1 MKRALLLLLL
11 TACATAQDTRRS
23 GREDMSAA
31 TRAMQAD
38 DSQNPAFLWVQ
49 QGQALFAAQ
58 CARCHS
64 AASLRDKV
72 LSYPTWDPDQRRPIT
87 LQARIR
93 QCRVTHVQRP
103 AWPPEHEE
111 AVAVETFL
119 AHQSRGQ
126 PVPVVRDARLR
137 PAVQSGQR
145 LWQQRMGQL
154 DLSCAQCHDQSAGQR
169 LAGSTIPQGH
179 PTGYPIYRLEWQGMG
194 SLERRIRGCMNG
206 VRAEPFAYG
215 SEELAALA
223 LYMKQRAAGM
233 PIETPAVRP

>member
-72 LSYPTWDPDQRRPIT
+72 SSYPAWDPDQRRPIT
-87 LQARIR
+87 LQARIK
-93 QCRVTHVQRP
+93 QCRVVHLRQP

-111 AVAVETFL
+111 ALAVETFL
-119 AHQSRGQ
+119 AHQTRGE
-126 PVPVVRDARLR
+126 PLPAVRDARLQ
-137 PAVQSGQR
+137 PFVQSGER

-154 DLSCAQCHDQSAGQR
+154 DLSCAQCHDQSAGRR

-215 SEELAALA
+215 SEALAALA
-223 LYMKQRAAGM
+223 LYMKQRAAGL

>member
-11 TACATAQDTRRS
+11 TACAAAQDPRRS

-38 DSQNPAFLWVQ
+38 DGQNPALLWVQ

-58 CARCHS
+58 CAGCHS
-64 AASLRDKV
+64 AVSLRGKV
-72 LSYPTWDPDQRRPIT
+72 PSYPAWDAARHRPIT
-87 LQARIR
+87 LQARINH
-93 QCRVTHVQRP
+93 CRVAQVRQP
-103 AWPPEHEE
+103 AWPPEHDE
-111 AVAVETFL
+111 ALALETYL
-119 AHQSRGQ
+119 AHQHRGE
-126 PVPVVRDARLR
+126 PLPAVRDAR
-137 PAVQSGQR
+137 VQPFVQR
-145 LWQQRMGQL
+145 GEHLWRQPLGQL
-154 DLSCAQCHDQSAGQR
+154 ALSCAQCHDQSAGRR

-194 SLERRIRGCMNG
+194 SLERRIRGCMSG

-233 PIETPAVRP
+233 PVETPAVRP